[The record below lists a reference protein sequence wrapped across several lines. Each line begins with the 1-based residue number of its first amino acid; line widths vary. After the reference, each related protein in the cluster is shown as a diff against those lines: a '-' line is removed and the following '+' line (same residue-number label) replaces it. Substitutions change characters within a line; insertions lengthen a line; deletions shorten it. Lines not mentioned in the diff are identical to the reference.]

1 MCFMHYI
8 TTVYV
13 TLENP
18 PSLTGMHA
26 PMLSACQLGVILAIR
41 IFETL
46 GCVIRCA
53 FSALML
59 SVGWQEGHPACKKL
73 SGGVLAWLSVWSELQ
88 TCICPSW
95 CHCHSLSLASLKSRL
110 VLLFWYRLT
119 RVVPEKGP
127 LNGCVCVCGCFIRAS
142 KTKRSAEEVI
152 SESENQSKSVP
163 LAHTNGVRELSETT
177 RFYVP
182 PVLELPQ
189 PRTVAT
195 DANQD
200 VTLSQKTY
208 IPEVFSH
215 RLVFPLCAPPSP
227 NRQHLSLQ
235 QTHKRRHGIVFCY
248 HYLQLILS
256 VWFYYRAML
265 CIRVTSH
272 RPVSV
277 SVSASVCPSQVGVLL
292 KRLNVG
298 SHKQHHTIAQGV

>member
-1 MCFMHYI
+1 MSQLMPLPFAVSCFTKVQIGFTFLVPAY
-8 TTVYV
+8 
-13 TLENP
+13 P
-18 PSLTGMHA
+18 GSPGKR
-26 PMLSACQLGVILAIR
+26 AIKW
-41 IFETL
+41 
-46 GCVIRCA
+46 V
-53 FSALML
+53 
-59 SVGWQEGHPACKKL
+59 
-73 SGGVLAWLSVWSELQ
+73 
-88 TCICPSW
+88 
-95 CHCHSLSLASLKSRL
+95 
-110 VLLFWYRLT
+110 
-119 RVVPEKGP
+119 
-127 LNGCVCVCGCFIRAS
+127 CVCVCGCIIRAS

-200 VTLSQKTY
+200 VTLSQKTC
-208 IPEVFSH
+208 IPEVFSR

-256 VWFYYRAML
+256 V
-265 CIRVTSH
+265 
-272 RPVSV
+272 
-277 SVSASVCPSQVGVLL
+277 
-292 KRLNVG
+292 
-298 SHKQHHTIAQGV
+298 

>member
-18 PSLTGMHA
+18 PSLTGMPCAHVVSI
-26 PMLSACQLGVILAIR
+26 SAWSDS
-41 IFETL
+41 

-127 LNGCVCVCGCFIRAS
+127 LNGCVCVCVCGCIIRAS

-152 SESENQSKSVP
+152 SESGNQSKSVP

-182 PVLELPQ
+182 PVLQLPQ

-208 IPEVFSH
+208 IPEVFSR
-215 RLVFPLCAPPSP
+215 RLVFPLCAPHPQIDSIWAC
-227 NRQHLSLQ
+227 S
-235 QTHKRRHGIVFCY
+235 
-248 HYLQLILS
+248 
-256 VWFYYRAML
+256 
-265 CIRVTSH
+265 
-272 RPVSV
+272 RPTKDVMALFFV
-277 SVSASVCPSQVGVLL
+277 IIIC
-292 KRLNVG
+292 N
-298 SHKQHHTIAQGV
+298 